1 MMLLQQL
8 YCNGHCSYL
17 SLRLSLHCPTF
28 ASSLPKS
35 AKISHVGMHFHQK
48 TLPQKPMKQA
58 AMHTHT
64 PAHHSAMPSYHPYLF
79 FCNLFW
85 GIFWEVA
92 TNVCDQ
98 QVLWKV
104 TFEIPTRYSERTMLA
119 LKEKQLNSLT
129 RNEIVQGISV
139 KIFYRCK
146 YPISS
151 QVTPFVTK
159 CFCFSPPHA
168 V

>member
-1 MMLLQQL
+1 M
-8 YCNGHCSYL
+8 
-17 SLRLSLHCPTF
+17 
-28 ASSLPKS
+28 
-35 AKISHVGMHFHQK
+35 
-48 TLPQKPMKQA
+48 
-58 AMHTHT
+58 
-64 PAHHSAMPSYHPYLF
+64 
-79 FCNLFW
+79 
-85 GIFWEVA
+85 
-92 TNVCDQ
+92 CDQ

-129 RNEIVQGISV
+129 RNEIVQGISAKV
-139 KIFYRCK
+139 FNHCK

>member
-1 MMLLQQL
+1 MHIHPHITAQ
-8 YCNGHCSYL
+8 CVATI
-17 SLRLSLHCPTF
+17 PTC
-28 ASSLPKS
+28 
-35 AKISHVGMHFHQK
+35 
-48 TLPQKPMKQA
+48 
-58 AMHTHT
+58 
-64 PAHHSAMPSYHPYLF
+64 F

-129 RNEIVQGISV
+129 RNEIVQA
-139 KIFYRCK
+139 KIFNHCK

-151 QVTPFVTK
+151 QATPFVTK
-159 CFCFSPPHA
+159 CFCFSPPPPPPPPPPPCC
-168 V
+168 VTILNCIQQSTRFL

>member
-1 MMLLQQL
+1 MHIHPHITAQ
-8 YCNGHCSYL
+8 CVATI
-17 SLRLSLHCPTF
+17 PTC
-28 ASSLPKS
+28 
-35 AKISHVGMHFHQK
+35 
-48 TLPQKPMKQA
+48 
-58 AMHTHT
+58 
-64 PAHHSAMPSYHPYLF
+64 F

-85 GIFWEVA
+85 GIFWEVT

-129 RNEIVQGISV
+129 RNEIVQGISA
-139 KIFYRCK
+139 KIFNHCK

-159 CFCFSPPHA
+159 CFCFSPPPPPPCCVTILNSTYGISVNKLA
-168 V
+168 L